1 MKVFVYRL
9 EANFHQQTGIVLSP
23 LLVVVVALAVQPHTA
38 TTIIMEIQILVQ
50 VIVVIIVVMVHAP
63 IVDQLYIANN
73 IHHLKVIGVLV
84 IQILLE
90 VFAKIIFLLVNRQ
103 YTTRTARTTTTATS
117 KI

>member
-23 LLVVVVALAVQPHTA
+23 LLMVALAVQPHTA

-50 VIVVIIVVMVHAP
+50 VTVVIIVVMVHAP

-73 IHHLKVIGVLV
+73 IHHLKAIGVLV
-84 IQILLE
+84 ILILLE
-90 VFAKIIFLLVNRQ
+90 VFAKIILLLVNRQ
-103 YTTRTARTTTTATS
+103 L
-117 KI
+117 